1 MPTFDDVTIAL
12 RELNDQQHTEFEL
25 GDQAIGGMNTGA
37 WHLRDPTGQRAILKL
52 GSGFSL
58 DHLVRAEQAV
68 TGLRTHGYP
77 TPEWLAV
84 GELGDGTRYHV
95 QELIPGQPG
104 DPLTA
109 DKARQLVQLLER
121 HEGLDPWPDRDWN
134 AYIVGNLSDD
144 LERLR
149 RTVPAAQELADTFDH
164 LLSNLGAVEL
174 PTGDLVHGDFNSCNV
189 LLHEGK
195 LTGAIDIEALGSGS
209 GVIDYAWLLRE
220 AYGEG
225 SKDPE
230 ISRTLWTAGKAV
242 AGPEALTLCLAFT
255 ACDLMLWMAANLP
268 DSVLDILRGMHNLA
282 ADLAQIT

>member
-1 MPTFDDVTIAL
+1 MPTFDDVTSAL
-12 RELNDQQHTEFEL
+12 SELNEQQHTEFDL

-37 WHLRDPTGQRAILKL
+37 WQLRDPTGRRAILKL

-68 TGLRTHGYP
+68 KDLRARGYP

-95 QELIPGQPG
+95 QELINGEPG

-134 AYIVGNLSDD
+134 AYVLGDLSDQ

-149 RTVPAAQELADTFDH
+149 RTVPAAHELADSFDH
-164 LLSNLGAVEL
+164 LLSTLGTVEL
-174 PTGDLVHGDFNSCNV
+174 PKGDLVHGDFNSCNV

-209 GVIDYAWLLRE
+209 RVIDYAWLLRE

-230 ISRTLWTAGKAV
+230 IFRTLWTAGQAV
-242 AGPEALTLCLAFT
+242 AGPEALALSLVFT
-255 ACDLMLWMAANLP
+255 ACDLTLWMAANLP
-268 DSVLDILRGMHNLA
+268 DSVLDILRGMHRLA
-282 ADLAQIT
+282 AELARVT